1 VRRAQSTVETM
12 IGVTGTILALVAVA
26 SWFPSVTWAVLDA
39 VVGWLE
45 HQPWFAGWVRAMEAN
60 L

>member
-1 VRRAQSTVETM
+1 MRRGQSTVETM
-12 IGVTGTILALVAVA
+12 LVFTGTVLVLVAVA
-26 SWFPSVTWAVLDA
+26 DCFPTVTWAVLDA

-45 HQPWFAGWVRAMEAN
+45 RQSWFAGWVRAMEAG